1 MYRDNPVKKRLASGD
16 AVLGCWLTMASPIAA
31 EVVGLAGYD
40 CVMIDNEH
48 GPASILDAVGMM
60 QAVAASGASPIMR
73 VPWNDPVYI
82 KRALDAGVEGL
93 MIPRVGSADEA
104 RAAVA
109 ACRYPPLGI
118 RGAGYGSARASG
130 YGLYGERYR
139 DTAAD
144 NLLVICQ
151 IESVA
156 GVEAVPEI
164 AKVPG
169 VDVLFLGTYDLSGSI
184 GKLGRFDDPEVRA
197 LIDRAERAIL
207 ESGLCYGSL
216 PGPLRTTAQLVT
228 AGCRFILAGC
238 DTSFVRKGALAEVA
252 SFRALAGR
260 S

>member
-1 MYRDNPVKKRLASGD
+1 MTSRISDR
-16 AVLGCWLTMASPIAA
+16 IAA
-31 EVVGLAGYD
+31 IAESATLA
-40 CVMIDNEH
+40 V
-48 GPASILDAVGMM
+48 DAK
-60 QAVAASGASPIMR
+60 AKALKAAGRPVIGFGAGEPDF
-73 VPWNDPVYI
+73 PTPDYI
-82 KRALDAGVEGL
+82 VE
-93 MIPRVGSADEA
+93 
-104 RAAVA
+104 AAVA